1 MTNASALIASLAVG
15 FFLVILA
22 IIVAFVVI
30 MIVSNW
36 KILTKANEEGWK
48 SLIPFY
54 NQWTLCEVIG
64 LSPYWVIELVV
75 VQAIYLFAEQAFE
88 GSFIVTTLSWL
99 VTLNSLYFNVVYS
112 LSLAKSFGKDKSFGI
127 LTVFFPIITLPM
139 LAFGKSQYVG
149 KNGEKDPVMD
159 FILDTLNVNKNNNV
173 NVNGQT
179 TTNYAN
185 VNQNTVQPNQPMQQ
199 QPFVQPQANQTEQT
213 NNSVNVQ
220 MNDTLN
226 QQVVNQNPTQS
237 QQIETLSDI
246 PSSMNV
252 QPVNNQ
258 PVSNIQ
264 SEGQQTNKFCP
275 NCGNKLTDSD
285 IFCQNCGTKVN

>member
-99 VTLNSLYFNVVYS
+99 STLNSLYFNVVYS

-139 LAFGKSQYVG
+139 LAFGKSQYIG

-159 FILDTLNVNKNNNV
+159 FILDTLNINKNNNV
-173 NVNGQT
+173 NSNSQ
-179 TTNYAN
+179 TNYTN
-185 VNQNTVQPNQPMQQ
+185 VNQNVT
-199 QPFVQPQANQTEQT
+199 QPQTNQTEQT
-213 NNSVNVQ
+213 NNSQNVQ

-237 QQIETLSDI
+237 QQIETLGDI
-246 PSSMNV
+246 PSSTNV

-264 SEGQQTNKFCP
+264 GEVQQVNKFCP
-275 NCGNKLTDSD
+275 NCGNKLTQND

>member
-75 VQAIYLFAEQAFE
+75 VQAIYIFAEQVFE

-159 FILDTLNVNKNNNV
+159 FILDTLNVKKNNNV
-173 NVNGQT
+173 
-179 TTNYAN
+179 N

-199 QPFVQPQANQTEQT
+199 QPFVQPQTSQTEQT
-213 NNSVNVQ
+213 NNSLNVQ
-220 MNDTLN
+220 MNDTL
-226 QQVVNQNPTQS
+226 NQNPTQS

-264 SEGQQTNKFCP
+264 GEVQQTNKFCP

>member
-75 VQAIYLFAEQAFE
+75 VQAIYIFAEQVFE

-159 FILDTLNVNKNNNV
+159 FILDTLNVKKNNNV
-173 NVNGQT
+173 
-179 TTNYAN
+179 N

-213 NNSVNVQ
+213 NNSLNVQ
-220 MNDTLN
+220 MNDTL
-226 QQVVNQNPTQS
+226 NQNPTQS

-264 SEGQQTNKFCP
+264 GEVQQTNKFCP

>member
-30 MIVSNW
+30 MIISNW

-75 VQAIYLFAEQAFE
+75 VQAIYIFAEQAFE

-159 FILDTLNVNKNNNV
+159 FILDTLNVKKNNNV

-185 VNQNTVQPNQPMQQ
+185 
-199 QPFVQPQANQTEQT
+199 
-213 NNSVNVQ
+213 
-220 MNDTLN
+220 
-226 QQVVNQNPTQS
+226 VNQNPTQS

-264 SEGQQTNKFCP
+264 GEGQQTNKFCP

>member
-75 VQAIYLFAEQAFE
+75 VQAIYIFAEQVFE

-159 FILDTLNVNKNNNV
+159 FILDTLNVKKNNNV
-173 NVNGQT
+173 
-179 TTNYAN
+179 N

-213 NNSVNVQ
+213 NNSLNVQ
-220 MNDTLN
+220 MNDTL
-226 QQVVNQNPTQS
+226 NQNPTQS

-252 QPVNNQ
+252 QQVNNQ

-264 SEGQQTNKFCP
+264 GEVQQTNKFCP